1 MLVCPGTG
9 IDTDL
14 FVRGTPLNVKFDA
27 GCEAVRR
34 EVMEN
39 GWEHHYALMYGD
51 RVDELTAL
59 CRNLNI
65 EMHLV
70 K

>member
-1 MLVCPGTG
+1 M
-9 IDTDL
+9 
-14 FVRGTPLNVKFDA
+14 RGTPLNVKFDA

-51 RVDELTAL
+51 RTEELTAF

>member
-1 MLVCPGTG
+1 
-9 IDTDL
+9 
-14 FVRGTPLNVKFDA
+14 
-27 GCEAVRR
+27 
-34 EVMEN
+34 MEN

-51 RVDELTAL
+51 RVDELTAF
-59 CRNLNI
+59 CRNMNI